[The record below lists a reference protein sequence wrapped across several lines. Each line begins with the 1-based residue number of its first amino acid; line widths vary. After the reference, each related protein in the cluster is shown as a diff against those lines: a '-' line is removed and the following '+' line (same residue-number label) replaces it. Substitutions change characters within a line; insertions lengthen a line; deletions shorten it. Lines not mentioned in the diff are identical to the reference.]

1 LGLNVFVLK
10 LLPQRYIK
18 NPSPL
23 SHNDCTV
30 PVVTGCGCGMRSISL
45 EPRHSHTYLCFHD
58 VVQYLAFGLVVKEVK
73 IHTTNV
79 FLFYRVIVVAE
90 PSPKE

>member
-1 LGLNVFVLK
+1 
-10 LLPQRYIK
+10 
-18 NPSPL
+18 
-23 SHNDCTV
+23 
-30 PVVTGCGCGMRSISL
+30 MRSISL